1 MNLTEKEQKKLKS
14 LHVVLKMSVYVS
26 DLHFKRLHSYY
37 SNTSHGFP
45 YDFSRKELPNRYM
58 WFDYGVFKEVFIS
71 FKYSDVIITIGPFL
85 TNPITHSRF
94 LSLIQRPSFA
104 HLSNTDKEKYWQYY
118 STRLIYSLGDIRDF
132 ITLLGDL
139 FNLDLEQLY
148 SDDLHEQVHM
158 NELEI
163 MNELLDNT
171 DLNFLQAERYAFYY
185 ENQILKLVISGDLSR
200 LKQGIADMGH
210 SVVPKSSGNPVRAEK
225 NYTIVILEKLS
236 ALAIHL
242 GKDILDMIKLRDFY
256 IRKVESKTKLADILV
271 VRDSAIIHFTKEL
284 YGFADNKC
292 SPMILSVLQYINLN
306 IYDSFKISDLAQRFF
321 ISESALRRN
330 FKNELG
336 INITEY
342 INKRKIALAKIF
354 LGADIPIS
362 DIAHRLGFF
371 DASHFHR
378 VFKKFVGATPKQY
391 QESEAA
397 RMKCYGLYIRN

>member
-1 MNLTEKEQKKLKS
+1 M
-14 LHVVLKMSVYVS
+14 
-26 DLHFKRLHSYY
+26 
-37 SNTSHGFP
+37 
-45 YDFSRKELPNRYM
+45 
-58 WFDYGVFKEVFIS
+58 
-71 FKYSDVIITIGPFL
+71 
-85 TNPITHSRF
+85 
-94 LSLIQRPSFA
+94 
-104 HLSNTDKEKYWQYY
+104 
-118 STRLIYSLGDIRDF
+118 
-132 ITLLGDL
+132 
-139 FNLDLEQLY
+139 
-148 SDDLHEQVHM
+148 
-158 NELEI
+158 
-163 MNELLDNT
+163 
-171 DLNFLQAERYAFYY
+171 QAERYAFYY

-200 LKQGIADMGH
+200 LKQGIADIGH

-342 INKRKIALAKIF
+342 INNEKLHWLKYFWARISLS
-354 LGADIPIS
+354 PILPT
-362 DIAHRLGFF
+362 A
-371 DASHFHR
+371 
-378 VFKKFVGATPKQY
+378 
-391 QESEAA
+391 
-397 RMKCYGLYIRN
+397 